1 MCVLGLN
8 DSICHWGCGIC
19 SVSYQPEML
28 FEPLFTV
35 FIDIS
40 QSVLRVA
47 TYSIVAVLDRVEAD
61 AALERL

>member
-1 MCVLGLN
+1 
-8 DSICHWGCGIC
+8 
-19 SVSYQPEML
+19 ML